1 MPYSITDHIIELKLK
16 KLYHKDKASIEELLN
31 SRAGRNLLPYEI
43 VFNDQVDWEKLKDSV
58 PELSEYYHKACV
70 IYSNYRY
77 LIRRKKPL
85 PTVKEKIQQEDIRK
99 FFEVLRALEC

>member
-1 MPYSITDHIIELKLK
+1 MQHFTTDHTIELKLK

-77 LIRRKKPL
+77 LIRRKTPL
-85 PTVKEKIQQEDIRK
+85 PTVKEKIQQEDVRK
-99 FFEVLRALEC
+99 FFEVLRALEL

>member
-1 MPYSITDHIIELKLK
+1 MPYSTTKHIIELKLK
-16 KLYHKDKASIEELLN
+16 KLYHKDRASIEELLN

-43 VFNDQVDWEKLKDSV
+43 VFNDQVDWEKLKDSF

-77 LIRRKKPL
+77 LIKRNKPL
-85 PTVKEKIQQEDIRK
+85 PIVKEKMKQEDVRK
-99 FFEVLRALEC
+99 FFEVLRALE

>member
-1 MPYSITDHIIELKLK
+1 MPHSTTDHIIELKLK
-16 KLYHKDKASIEELLN
+16 KLYHKDRASIEELLN

-43 VFNDQVDWEKLKDSV
+43 IFNDQVDWEKLKDSV

-85 PTVKEKIQQEDIRK
+85 PTVKGKIPREDIRK
-99 FFEVLRALEC
+99 FFEVWRALEL

>member
-1 MPYSITDHIIELKLK
+1 MPHSITDHIIELKLK

-31 SRAGRNLLPYEI
+31 SRVCRNFLPCEI
-43 VFNDQVDWEKLKDSV
+43 VFNDQVDWGKLKESF
-58 PELSEYYHKACV
+58 PELSEYHHKACV

-85 PTVKEKIQQEDIRK
+85 PIVKEKIKQEDIRK
-99 FFEVLRALEC
+99 FFEALRALEL

>member
-1 MPYSITDHIIELKLK
+1 MPHSITDQIIELKLK
-16 KLYHKDKASIEELLN
+16 KLYHKDEASIEELLN

-43 VFNDQVDWEKLKDSV
+43 VFNDQVDWEKLKDSF

-77 LIRRKKPL
+77 LIRRNKPL
-85 PTVKEKIQQEDIRK
+85 PIVKEKMKQEDVRK
-99 FFEVLRALEC
+99 FFEALRALE

>member
-1 MPYSITDHIIELKLK
+1 MQHFTTDHIIELKLK
-16 KLYHKDKASIEELLN
+16 KLYYKNKASIEELLN

-43 VFNDQVDWEKLKDSV
+43 VFNDQVDWEKLKDSF

-77 LIRRKKPL
+77 LIRRNKPL
-85 PTVKEKIQQEDIRK
+85 PIVKEKMKQEGVRK
-99 FFEVLRALEC
+99 FFEALRALE

>member
-1 MPYSITDHIIELKLK
+1 MPHFTTDHIIELKLK

-58 PELSEYYHKACV
+58 PELSEYYHRACV

-77 LIRRKKPL
+77 LIKRNKPL
-85 PTVKEKIQQEDIRK
+85 PIVKEKIKQEDVRK
-99 FFEVLRALEC
+99 FFEVLRALEW

>member
-1 MPYSITDHIIELKLK
+1 MLHPTTDHIIQLKLK
-16 KLYHKDKASIEELLN
+16 KLYHKDKASIEELLK

-43 VFNDQVDWEKLKDSV
+43 TFNDQVDWEKLKESF

-77 LIRRKKPL
+77 LIRRNKPL
-85 PTVKEKIQQEDIRK
+85 PTVKEKMKQEDIRK
-99 FFEVLRALEC
+99 FFEVLRALE

>member
-1 MPYSITDHIIELKLK
+1 MPHSITDHIIELKLK
-16 KLYHKDKASIEELLN
+16 KLYHKDKASIKELLN
-31 SRAGRNLLPYEI
+31 SRAGRNFLPCEI

-77 LIRRKKPL
+77 LIRRKTPL
-85 PTVKEKIQQEDIRK
+85 PTVKEKIPREDIRK
-99 FFEVLRALEC
+99 FFEVLRALEL

>member
-1 MPYSITDHIIELKLK
+1 MPHFITDHIIELKLK

-43 VFNDQVDWEKLKDSV
+43 VFNDQVDWEKLKESFS
-58 PELSEYYHKACV
+58 ELSDYYHKACV

-77 LIRRKKPL
+77 LIRRNKPL
-85 PTVKEKIQQEDIRK
+85 PIVKEKMKQEDVRK
-99 FFEVLRALEC
+99 FFEALRALE

>member
-1 MPYSITDHIIELKLK
+1 MQHFTTDHIIELKLK
-16 KLYHKDKASIEELLN
+16 KLYHKEKASIEELLN

-43 VFNDQVDWEKLKDSV
+43 VFNDQVDWEKLKESF

-77 LIRRKKPL
+77 LIRRNNPL
-85 PTVKEKIQQEDIRK
+85 PIVKEKIKQEDVRK
-99 FFEVLRALEC
+99 FFEALRALE

>member
-1 MPYSITDHIIELKLK
+1 MPHFTTDHIIELKLK

-58 PELSEYYHKACV
+58 PELSEHYHKACV

-77 LIRRKKPL
+77 LIRRSKPL
-85 PTVKEKIQQEDIRK
+85 PIVKEKIKQEDIRK
-99 FFEVLRALEC
+99 FFEALRALEC

>member
-1 MPYSITDHIIELKLK
+1 MPHSITDHIIELKLK

-31 SRAGRNLLPYEI
+31 SRSGRNLLPYEI

-77 LIRRKKPL
+77 LIRRNKPL
-85 PTVKEKIQQEDIRK
+85 PIVKEKMKQEDVRK
-99 FFEVLRALEC
+99 FFEALRALEC